1 MKIKFNQF
9 RTFCEETQS
18 FLKDYKLQEMYD
30 TEELHLIVNNGK
42 LDFTTNINTA
52 LEEHTYIDSVIIN
65 YNDVQS
71 VDKFANKVYPH
82 IISVIE

>member
-1 MKIKFNQF
+1 MKINIDKF

-18 FLKDYKLQEMYD
+18 FLKDYKMQEMYD

-42 LDFTTNINTA
+42 LDFTTNIDTA
-52 LEEHTYIDSVIIN
+52 LEYTYLDSVIIN

-71 VDKFANKVYPH
+71 VDKFTNKVYPH
-82 IISVIE
+82 LISVID